1 MREKGSAVRFTHGH
15 KQAHR
20 DLFQDDKVAEAVLSV
35 DLCGPVPV
43 ELLLLGQ
50 RALQELWGAGRAAG

>member
-20 DLFQDDKVAEAVLSV
+20 DLFQDDKVAEAVLAV

-43 ELLLLGQ
+43 ELLLLG
-50 RALQELWGAGRAAG
+50 